1 MNIEHKLVD
10 DTYFVTL
17 DSPRNLNAQSPSMW
31 DQLAE
36 IFDSIPVDAQFVVLR
51 GNGPSFS
58 AGLDRAMFTPSG
70 IPGEPSFLDMA
81 DLSASEL
88 DAQISRY
95 QRPFR
100 LLRDIPQISVALVH
114 GYAIGAGFQLALACD
129 ILITTPD
136 SQMALKEVSLGLI
149 PDLGGA
155 GHIQRIVGYNRAL
168 EICASGRYITGK
180 EAVELGIASFSGAD
194 LDAELANFLAPI
206 RSNVPQAVTEAK
218 LLLRNIA
225 YGEDPWLAERQS
237 QARRLTDLK
246 RLFRNASADGNK

>member
-1 MNIEHKLVD
+1 MNIEHTLVK

-17 DSPRNLNAQSPSMW
+17 DSATNLNAQSPSTW

-36 IFDSIPVDAQFVVLR
+36 IFDSIPAGAQFVVLR
-51 GNGPSFS
+51 GSGSSFS
-58 AGLDRAMFTPSG
+58 AGLDRAMFTPGG
-70 IPGEPSFLDMA
+70 IPGEPSFMDMA

-88 DAQISRY
+88 DAQISQY

-100 LLRDIPQISVALVH
+100 LLRDMPQISIALVH

-129 ILITTPD
+129 ILIATPD

-168 EICASGRYITGK
+168 EICASGRYISGE
-180 EAVELGIASFSGAD
+180 EALQLGIALFNGAD
-194 LDAELANFLAPI
+194 LDAELANVLETI

-218 LLLRNIA
+218 LLLRNIT

-246 RLFRNASADGNK
+246 RLLLNSSAEGNQ